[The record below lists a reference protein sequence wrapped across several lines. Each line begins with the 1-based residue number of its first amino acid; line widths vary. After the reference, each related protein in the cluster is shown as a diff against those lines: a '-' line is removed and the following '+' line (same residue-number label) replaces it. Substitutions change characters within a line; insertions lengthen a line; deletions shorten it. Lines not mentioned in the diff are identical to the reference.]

1 VGSLVF
7 VALILIVATGFI
19 FLHRNLFA
27 LLLGHTGRFAARA
40 LPIWHGFALTFSL
53 FARHGLAF
61 SQV

>member
-1 VGSLVF
+1 
-7 VALILIVATGFI
+7 
-19 FLHRNLFA
+19 LHRNLFA